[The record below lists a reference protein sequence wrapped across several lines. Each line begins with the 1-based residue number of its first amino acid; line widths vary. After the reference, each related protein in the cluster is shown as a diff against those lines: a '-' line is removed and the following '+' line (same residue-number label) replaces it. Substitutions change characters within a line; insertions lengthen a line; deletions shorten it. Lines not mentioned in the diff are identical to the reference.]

1 MEFGTGNHPS
11 LKWFH
16 FHIKISAAMPNFLP
30 SVILWIAA
38 FKIVS
43 ASEPKPLTSK
53 IENVTVFLN
62 GAQVSRTAATTLS
75 PGTTYL
81 VFNGVSANINTQSIQ
96 VRGEGNFTVLSVS
109 HQLNFLKEQEKAR
122 ETADLEEKQ
131 RDLREQ
137 MEVENTM
144 LGVYQQEESLLL
156 ENKKLGSQQQAVK
169 MTDLKEAAD
178 FFRLRLSEIKK
189 KQRESTQAIRRLQG
203 REMKLNAQLAAL
215 HNQKNQ
221 PTSEIT
227 VAVSCKNA
235 TNARLILSYLVND
248 AGWRPTYDVRVKDVS
263 SPIAIIYKANVFQ
276 NSGEDWQNVKLVVST
291 GNPSQGGSRPI
302 LEPWYLGYN
311 AAQVRHLPSVS
322 GRVVDADGTTGL
334 PGVNVAVKGTT
345 IGTVTDANGYY
356 SVQLPSNA
364 TFLTVSFIG
373 YQTQELPITNP
384 VINVDMLPDTQALN
398 EVVVVGYG
406 ASNAADSELQGR
418 MAGVQ
423 MSRDKKEK
431 PKITPLVATQQVR
444 QTNVEFKIDIPY
456 TIPADGKQYAVDMQ
470 EYAAPAYY
478 EYYCAPK
485 LDNDAFLTA
494 KITDWEAYNLLEG
507 EANLFFEGTF
517 LGKSLLDVQNT
528 GDTLTLS
535 LGRDKNITVTR
546 TKGKDFSKR
555 QLLGA
560 NQKDTRSW
568 EINVRNKKN
577 QPVNLVLEDQFP
589 VANTKDIEVERL
601 ETSGGETDKET
612 GKVIWKL
619 ALPAAQNKKLNLS
632 YSVKYPKGRKVVL
645 E

>member
-1 MEFGTGNHPS
+1 
-11 LKWFH
+11 
-16 FHIKISAAMPNFLP
+16 MPNFLP

-38 FKIVS
+38 FEIVS
-43 ASEPKPLTSK
+43 ADEPKPLVSK

-75 PGTTYL
+75 PGTVYL

-109 HQLNFLKEQEKAR
+109 HQLNFLKEQEKAK
-122 ETADLEEKQ
+122 ETAGLEERQ
-131 RDLREQ
+131 RDLKDQ
-137 MEVENTM
+137 IEVENTM

-169 MTDLKEAAD
+169 MADLKEAAD
-178 FFRLRLSEIKK
+178 FFRLRLSEIKR
-189 KQRESTQAIRRLQG
+189 KQRESTQAIRSLKEQ
-203 REMKLNAQLAAL
+203 EMKLNAQLAAL
-215 HNQKNQ
+215 HNQKDR

-235 TNARLILSYLVND
+235 TTARLVLSYLVND
-248 AGWRPTYDVRVKDVS
+248 AGWRPTYDIRVKDVG
-263 SPIAIIYKANVFQ
+263 SPVAIIYKANVFQ
-276 NSGEDWQNVKLVVST
+276 NSGEDWKNVKLVVST
-291 GNPSQGGSRPI
+291 GNPSQGGSRPV

-311 AAQVRHLPSVS
+311 MAQVRHLPSVS
-322 GRVVDADGTTGL
+322 GRVTDADGSTGL

-356 SVQLPSNA
+356 NVQLPPSA
-364 TFLTVSFIG
+364 AFLTVSFIG
-373 YQTQELPITNP
+373 YQTQDLPITNP
-384 VINVDMLPDTQALN
+384 VINVDMLPDTQQLS
-398 EVVVVGYG
+398 EVVVVGY
-406 ASNAADSELQGR
+406 SSDNAAEIQGR
-418 MAGVQ
+418 AAGVQ
-423 MSRDKKEK
+423 ISRDKKEK
-431 PKITPLVATQQVR
+431 SKITPLVATQQVR

-470 EYAAPAYY
+470 EYAAPAHY

-494 KITDWEAYNLLEG
+494 KITDWEEYNLLEG

-535 LGRDKNITVTR
+535 LGRDRNITVTR

-568 EINVRNKKN
+568 EINVRNKKS

-619 ALPAAQNKKLNLS
+619 ALPAAQSKKLNLS